1 MNSSLKNNE
10 DENNYFVISFFES
23 LSNFIKNVKIEIK
36 DIFELLNYPCVYQ
49 NCKKKFSVSENE
61 DFKNTL
67 ATNVISKVDKKNI
80 ENFRAYKKELH
91 NMLQNV
97 KIFQEKYKMDIPLM
111 FIVENLVTLH
121 LINEYK
127 INNIV
132 KKIQEHNIVMPE
144 LNSDL
149 PDYLIHTIEVDD
161 NENFNELLPKIR
173 ENNSLSIHNNVLK
186 QLLESSEIK
195 INFSK
200 MGDIN
205 DENFNHSNRLNYISN
220 YNVKSNGFIPFK
232 KEENNNLPHKIEE
245 KSNIIENIGLSE
257 ETLKLLNLL
266 PKKRKTD
273 ID

>member
-1 MNSSLKNNE
+1 MNSSLNNE
-10 DENNYFVISFFES
+10 NENNYFVISFFES

-36 DIFELLNYPCVYQ
+36 DTFELLNYPCVYQ
-49 NCKKKFSVSENE
+49 NCKKKFSVNENE
-61 DFKNTL
+61 DFKNSLT
-67 ATNVISKVDKKNI
+67 TNVISKVDKKNI

-91 NMLQNV
+91 NMLQDV
-97 KIFQEKYKMDIPLM
+97 KIFNEKYKMDMPLM

-132 KKIQEHNIVMPE
+132 KKIQEHNIIMPE

-161 NENFNELLPKIR
+161 NDNPSELIPKIR
-173 ENNSLSIHNNVLK
+173 ETNSLSIHNHMIK
-186 QLLESSEIK
+186 QLLENSEIK

-200 MGDIN
+200 LNEIN
-205 DENFNHSNRLNYISN
+205 DENFFNTNRLKYISN
-220 YNVKSNGFIPFK
+220 CNVKSNDLLSYK
-232 KEENNNLPHKIEE
+232 KEEDNKIPHKKEE
-245 KSNIIENIGLSE
+245 KNNIIENIGLSE

-273 ID
+273 ND